1 MDNMTKFWILAKVI
15 LKRDTINSFQLIK
28 AVMLFILVI
37 FNSLSFGQCP
47 TCPTSPPCSG
57 GNGALTNG
65 SNVNTNTTFWYTG
78 TGTLTTVNISGGTI
92 IVCGDLTISSG
103 NLNPGSTFHIRPG
116 GILRLNIGN
125 LNFNGEINVYNSG
138 TLFVVGNVIMQ
149 NANNRIINCLP
160 ASNLTVTGNLS
171 VLSATSSLTNY
182 GSATISGN
190 ISFDGVGCRLCI
202 GTGSEISVATITN
215 NGLNSVCAPSG
226 AGCIRYT
233 GMATLNQIFTSSSN
247 VNVCRATGSST
258 SGGGNF
264 GSATVTLNCPSCT
277 SALPIKLLDF
287 TAVFI
292 NNESVKLDW
301 QTVSEI
307 NNDYFTI
314 EKSKNGY
321 EFEELIKID
330 GAGESSTLLRYS
342 TFDNDPY
349 FGVSYYRLK
358 QTDFD
363 GKFEYFDVRSITNT
377 TENDMKIF
385 PNPATKEITITGK
398 EIMLEDI
405 TIYNTFGQNVTELTQ
420 KTVENEGEL
429 LIDLS
434 KLSSGI
440 YYIKTKTTANK
451 VYKQ

>member
-15 LKRDTINSFQLIK
+15 LKRDTISSFQLIK
-28 AVMLFILVI
+28 AIMLFILVI
-37 FNSLSFGQCP
+37 FNSLSFGQCL
-47 TCPTSPPCSG
+47 TCPTPPPCSG
-57 GNGALTNG
+57 GNGSLLNG
-65 SNVNTNTTFWYTG
+65 SNVNNGNIFWYTG
-78 TGTLTTVNISGGTI
+78 TGTLAGATINAGGTLVVCGNLTITSLNFNGGTI
-92 IVCGDLTISSG
+92 
-103 NLNPGSTFHIRPG
+103 HIRPG
-116 GILRLNIGN
+116 GILRLNNGS
-125 LNFNGEINVYNSG
+125 LTFNGNINVYNSG
-138 TLFVVGNVIMQ
+138 SLFVGNVSMQ

-160 ASNLTVTGNLS
+160 ASNLTVAGNLTA
-171 VLSATSSLTNY
+171 LSTTSSLTNY

-190 ISFDGVGCRLCI
+190 INFNEGCQLCI

-233 GMATLNQIFTSSSN
+233 GMATLNQNLTSSSN

-264 GSATVTLNCPSCT
+264 GSATVTLNCPSCAV
-277 SALPIKLLDF
+277 ALPIKLLDF

-330 GAGESSTLLRYS
+330 GAGNSSTLLRYS

-377 TENDMKIF
+377 TENNMKIF
-385 PNPATKEITITGK
+385 PNPTTKEITITGK
-398 EIMLEDI
+398 EIILEDI

-434 KLSSGI
+434 KLNSGI
-440 YYIKTKTTANK
+440 YYVKTKTTANK

>member
-28 AVMLFILVI
+28 AIMLFILVI

-47 TCPTSPPCSG
+47 TCPTPPACSG
-57 GNGALTNG
+57 GNGSLLNNST
-65 SNVNTNTTFWYTG
+65 VNSGNTFWYTG
-78 TGTLTTVNISGGTI
+78 TGTLTTVNINGGTV

-103 NLNPGSTFHIRPG
+103 GLSGSPTIHIRPG
-116 GILRLNIGN
+116 GILRLNIGA
-125 LNFNGEINVYNSG
+125 LNFNGNVNVYNSG
-138 TLFVVGNVIMQ
+138 TLFVGNVTMQ

-160 ASNLTVTGNLS
+160 ASNLTVTGNLT
-171 VLSATSSLTNY
+171 VLSTTSSLTNY
-182 GSATISGN
+182 GSANISGN
-190 ISFDGVGCRLCI
+190 ISFDGGCQLCI

-233 GMATLNQIFTSSSN
+233 GMATLNQNLASSSN

-264 GSATVTLNCPSCT
+264 GSASVTLNCPSC

-287 TAVFI
+287 TAVLI

-330 GAGESSTLLRYS
+330 GAGKSSTLLRYS

-377 TENDMKIF
+377 TENNMKIF
-385 PNPATKEITITGK
+385 PNPTTKEITITGK
-398 EIMLEDI
+398 EIILEDI

-440 YYIKTKTTANK
+440 YYVKTKTTANK